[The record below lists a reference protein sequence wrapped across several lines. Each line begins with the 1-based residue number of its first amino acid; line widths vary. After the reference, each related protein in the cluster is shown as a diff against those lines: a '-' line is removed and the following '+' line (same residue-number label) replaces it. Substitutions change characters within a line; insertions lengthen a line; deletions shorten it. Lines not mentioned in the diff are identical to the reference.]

1 MRGGGTMARRGAGRA
16 LTSGR
21 TRRAALLGIVFGAS
35 LLAVTACAGGGR
47 PVDLAGDVTSVARP
61 SPVGVEENPETSTT
75 STTPAPPCDPR
86 ASYRPDGPLPPA
98 GQMRDGTT
106 MKAIQDRGQLIAGVD
121 QNTFLF
127 GFRNPT
133 TGALEGFDI
142 DRVREIAAAILGDPN
157 KVQFKVVTSAGRLD
171 ALEKGQVDVVVR
183 TFTANCARWQ
193 KINFSATYYIAG
205 QRLLVDRTSNVT
217 SLDQLGGKKV
227 CAAKGSTSIT
237 TIKESPA
244 KLVPVQ
250 VDNWTDCLIMLQ
262 QGQVSGVSTDDTIL
276 AGMVA
281 QDPNVKIVGDRF
293 TEEPYGI
300 GIPKKNVDMARF
312 VNAVLEK
319 SISDGSWL
327 ASYNRWLG
335 NSMGGQVS
343 PPAPA
348 YLD

>member
-1 MRGGGTMARRGAGRA
+1 MRAGGVMARHGSRVG
-16 LTSGR
+16 LTS
-21 TRRAALLGIVFGAS
+21 RAVPVSLVFAVL
-35 LLAVTACAGGGR
+35 LLAVAACAGSGQ
-47 PVDLAGDVTSVARP
+47 PVDLAKDVTSVDRP
-61 SPVGVEENPETSTT
+61 SPVGVEENPKTSTT

-86 ASYRPDGPLPPA
+86 ASYRPQGPLPPE
-98 GQMRDGTT
+98 GQMPNDTT
-106 MKAIQDRGQLIAGVD
+106 MQRIQERGQLVAGVD

-127 GFRNPT
+127 GFRNPA

-142 DRVREIAAAILGDPN
+142 DRVREIAKAIFGDPN

-171 ALEKGQVDVVVR
+171 VLEKDQVDVVVR
-183 TFTANCARWQ
+183 TFTANCERWQ
-193 KINFSATYYIAG
+193 KINFSSTYYIAG

-237 TIKESPA
+237 TIKQNPA

-262 QGQVSGVSTDDTIL
+262 QGQVSAVSTDDTIL

-281 QDPNVKIVGDRF
+281 QDPNVKLVGDRF
-293 TEEPYGI
+293 TDEPYGI
-300 GIPKKNVDMARF
+300 GIPKKNTDMVRF

-319 SISDGSWL
+319 SIADGSW
-327 ASYNRWLG
+327 ASSYDRWLG
-335 NSMGGQVS
+335 SSMGGQA
-343 PPAPA
+343 PPQPA